1 MVVLL
6 MKRWGITLNPAYAS
20 SEADNVFQQ
29 TKSAGAALQREFP
42 LMLPYLPSHRLIIV
56 NHITLLCSSGTDNNW
71 HIKTSGTAICTTE
84 PQYRD
89 LDDLGRLRI
98 YQSGALRLVRR

>member
-29 TKSAGAALQREFP
+29 TKSTGTALQRESFRSCLSHGRP
-42 LMLPYLPSHRLIIV
+42 VNVAKCGLLLP
-56 NHITLLCSSGTDNNW
+56 C
-71 HIKTSGTAICTTE
+71 
-84 PQYRD
+84 
-89 LDDLGRLRI
+89 
-98 YQSGALRLVRR
+98 